1 MIPLRALKFNR
12 MKMDWTRFRSS
23 RLWRRSLLVTA
34 SVLLLCACGKQPAT
48 MDMRIVEGKPFPPL
62 KLNYAS
68 GDVLSTKTFQGKM
81 LVLNVWATWCP
92 PCRREMPSLE
102 RLSRTL
108 DPQRFAVIGLSTDQD
123 EKLASEFLL
132 QNQITFANFFDQSG
146 KIAKQLG
153 LKVYPETFVI
163 APDGTL
169 VERIPGLREWDSAA
183 MLAQLEAAY
192 QRHQPGK

>member
-1 MIPLRALKFNR
+1 
-12 MKMDWTRFRSS
+12 
-23 RLWRRSLLVTA
+23 
-34 SVLLLCACGKQPAT
+34 
-48 MDMRIVEGKPFPPL
+48 
-62 KLNYAS
+62 
-68 GDVLSTKTFQGKM
+68 M

-183 MLAQLEAAY
+183 MLAQLEDAY
-192 QRHQPGK
+192 QRHRPGK

>member
-1 MIPLRALKFNR
+1 
-12 MKMDWTRFRSS
+12 MDWTRFRSS
-23 RLWRRSLLVTA
+23 CLWRRSLLVMA
-34 SVLLLCACGKQPAT
+34 STLLLCACGKQPAVL
-48 MDMRIVEGKPFPPL
+48 DMRIAEGKPFPPL
-62 KLNYAS
+62 KLNYDS

-183 MLAQLEAAY
+183 MLAQLEDAY
-192 QRHQPGK
+192 QRHRPGK